1 MDEITV
7 TQSLSRRLIRNIIW
21 NFSGQAWML
30 ALGFFAT
37 PYIVQH
43 LRVSL
48 FGVYTLIG
56 VIIGYFSFLQLGLGT
71 AAIKYISEYLAL
83 NEEENIRKTF
93 WTCMA
98 TYCIVGLIGTTLI
111 FFFANTFVEKFFKI
125 PADLQA
131 VSLIALKIGSLGFL
145 IVTLQSVIVGVIQAI
160 ERFDIVNRITV
171 IFGSIQ
177 IIMTLVLLVLGYSLK
192 EIIASNITI
201 QLICTFVAWRIVVH
215 TMPFLS
221 KPCWDTLT
229 FAKLIKFGGFVT
241 VSVILN
247 PVLVNIEKLFLTTLR
262 PVASLTYYAIPF
274 LLVDKFSVVRW
285 SFSSVLFP
293 MFSHFHK
300 SDKDHVSEELHY
312 RSTLYLAF
320 IFSFLAIF
328 FIAYGRPF
336 LAMWLGN
343 DFAEKSSGVLAI
355 LSVAGFI
362 NATASPSMS
371 ALQGRE
377 KPQLPALFHTIE
389 VLLYIPSSYFLIRAY
404 GASGA
409 ACAWGARVSLDTLL
423 LHRAS
428 CKLFGIPVFSWY
440 AKLIFRGFIPIGLCI
455 VLFVWLKHL
464 ELPFLSLS
472 NVACFIAAVV
482 LYCASIWRWGLD
494 QRARAKAIEFM
505 KSLLIR

>member
-1 MDEITV
+1 
-7 TQSLSRRLIRNIIW
+7 
-21 NFSGQAWML
+21 ML

-37 PYIVQH
+37 PYIVRH
-43 LRVSL
+43 LSVSL

-56 VIIGYFSFLQLGLGT
+56 VIVGYFSFLQLGLGT

-83 NEEENIRKTF
+83 KEEENIRKTF
-93 WTCMA
+93 WTCMV
-98 TYCIVGLIGTTLI
+98 TYCIVGLIGTSLI
-111 FFFANTFVEKFFKI
+111 FFFSGTLVEKFFKI
-125 PADLQA
+125 PAELQA
-131 VSLIALKIGSLGFL
+131 VSLIALKIGSLGFF
-145 IVTLQSVIVGVIQAI
+145 IVTLQSVIIGVIQAM

-171 IFGSIQ
+171 IFGSFQ
-177 IIMTLVLLVLGYSLK
+177 IIMTVFLLACGYSLRA
-192 EIIASNITI
+192 IITSNIAI
-201 QLICTFVAWRIVVH
+201 QLMCTFVAWKVVIH

-221 KPCWDTLT
+221 RPCWDTPT
-229 FAKLIKFGGFVT
+229 FTKLLKFGGFVT
-241 VSVILN
+241 VSVVLN
-247 PVLVNIEKLFLTTLR
+247 PILVNIEKLFLTTLR
-262 PVASLTYYAIPF
+262 PIASLTYYAIPF

-328 FIAYGRPF
+328 FISYGRPF
-336 LAMWLGN
+336 LALWLGG
-343 DFAEKSSGVLAI
+343 DFAERSSGVLGI
-355 LSVAGFI
+355 LSIAGFI

-389 VLLYIPSSYFLIRAY
+389 TLLYIPSSYFLIRAY

-409 ACAWGARVSLDTLL
+409 ACAWGVRVSLDTLL

-428 CKLFGIPVFSWY
+428 CKLFGISVLGWY
-440 AKLIFRGFIPIGLCI
+440 TKLIFRGFIPIGLCI
-455 VLFVWLKHL
+455 VLFLWLSHL
-464 ELPFLSLS
+464 GLPPLSVS
-472 NVACFIAAVV
+472 NIAGFIAVVV

-494 QRARAKAIEFM
+494 QRARAKAIEFA
-505 KSLLIR
+505 KSVLIR